1 VSSRGGYP
9 AALTATSAARSGLL
23 LAGLAGAVGLRA
35 AAGGDRVAASTPAA
49 LLFVGALLAL
59 AGAAGWRPGTL
70 RARHVAAG
78 VLGAAVLVGA
88 WWLGA
93 GARLHPTVGVATLA
107 WWSPVVVAVAVAEE
121 ALLRGALF
129 TALQEW
135 RGPQVAL
142 AVTSVAFAVMHI
154 PLYGVGAVPLDL
166 AVGLWLGGLRLVTG
180 TWTAPAVAHA
190 LADLAGGWL

>member
-1 VSSRGGYP
+1 
-9 AALTATSAARSGLL
+9 
-23 LAGLAGAVGLRA
+23 
-35 AAGGDRVAASTPAA
+35 VAASTPAA
-49 LLFVGALLAL
+49 LLFVAALLAL
-59 AGAAGWRPGTL
+59 AGAAGWRPGAVRL
-70 RARHVAAG
+70 RHVVAG
-78 VLGAAVLVGA
+78 VLGGGLLVGA

-93 GARLHPTVGVATLA
+93 GVRLQPVADLAALA

-129 TALQEW
+129 GALQEW
-135 RGPQVAL
+135 RGPRAAL

-166 AVGLWLGGLRLVTG
+166 AVGLWLGGLRLLTG
-180 TWTAPAVAHA
+180 SWTAPALAHA

>member
-1 VSSRGGYP
+1 VSSRGYLGAPP
-9 AALTATSAARSGLL
+9 APSALRSALL

-35 AAGGDRVAASTPAA
+35 AAGGGHVATSTPAA
-49 LLFVGALLAL
+49 LLFAAALLAL
-59 AGAAGWRPGTL
+59 AGAAGWRPGAVRL
-70 RARHVAAG
+70 RHVVAG
-78 VLGAAVLVGA
+78 VLGSAVLVGA

-93 GARLHPTVGVATLA
+93 GVRLQPVADVAALA

-129 TALQEW
+129 GALQEW
-135 RGPQVAL
+135 RGPRAAL
-142 AVTSVAFAVMHI
+142 VVTSVAFAVMHI

-166 AVGLWLGGLRLVTG
+166 AVGLWLGGLRLLSG
-180 TWTAPAVAHA
+180 SWTAPAVAHA

>member
-1 VSSRGGYP
+1 M
-9 AALTATSAARSGLL
+9 
-23 LAGLAGAVGLRA
+23 
-35 AAGGDRVAASTPAA
+35 AASTPAA
-49 LLFVGALLAL
+49 LLFVAALLAL
-59 AGAAGWRPGTL
+59 TGAAGWRPGAV
-70 RARHVAAG
+70 RPRHVAAG
-78 VLGAAVLVGA
+78 VLGGVVLVGA

-93 GARLHPTVGVATLA
+93 GVRLQLVANVAALA

-129 TALQEW
+129 GALQEW
-135 RGPQVAL
+135 RGPRTAL

-166 AVGLWLGGLRLVTG
+166 AVGLWLGGLRLLTG
-180 TWTAPAVAHA
+180 SWTAPAVAHA